1 MLKVAL
7 TGSAGSGKTIVCNRF
22 EKSGINVIDTD
33 RLARD
38 VVTPE
43 SPLLTVMIDRFGSKI
58 LKPDGSLDRQ
68 HLRKII
74 LANESDRIAL
84 EQLIHPEVLKRMNA
98 EMAELEHNGADM
110 VLVEVPLLF
119 EAGFEKHFNLVVMV
133 SADDDLKVKRLMA
146 RDRVSHDS
154 ALALLRAQL
163 PDTEKIHRSDYNLL
177 NNGSKRQFIQ
187 EVDRLIEVL
196 KQKITKTA

>member
-22 EKSGINVIDTD
+22 EKSGIYVIGTD

-38 VVTPE
+38 AVTPK
-43 SPLLTVMIDRFGSKI
+43 SPLLAAMIDRFGSKI

-68 HLRKII
+68 HLRNII